1 VLRCLQCDTPE
12 GIFDLFDLGFEVLE
26 STFELLMLE
35 DQVLECVNVSGEVSD
50 NSFVDNAFSFIK
62 FLLQRRDM
70 VVEDAGLVLAFLYNK
85 TFSSNKN
92 FKNDSIIALTFS
104 SRPFFEF
111 VEKSINFVHFSFQA
125 SQLRI

>member
-1 VLRCLQCDTPE
+1 MLRCLQCDTPE
-12 GIFDLFDLGFEVLE
+12 GIFNLFDLGFEVLE

-92 FKNDSIIALTFS
+92 LKNDSIIALTFS

-111 VEKSINFVHFSFQA
+111 VEKSVNFVHFSFQA

>member
-1 VLRCLQCDTPE
+1 MLRCLQCDTPE

>member
-35 DQVLECVNVSGEVSD
+35 DQVLECVNVSGKVSD
-50 NSFVDNAFSFIK
+50 NSFVDDAFSFIK

-70 VVEDAGLVLAFLYNK
+70 VVEDAGLVLALLYNK

-92 FKNDSIIALTFS
+92 K
-104 SRPFFEF
+104 
-111 VEKSINFVHFSFQA
+111 KK
-125 SQLRI
+125 